1 MIVMTSMELDDDQ
14 SYDAAM
20 PIPMQD
26 KPRFPY
32 GLAICL
38 TQDEFDK
45 LGLDPVE
52 AVIGGMVHLHAMAR
66 ITSVRMSQDEGGD
79 SCRVELQIEN
89 LAVESEDEENAEADA
104 IMPARKSIYSKP
116 MA

>member
-1 MIVMTSMELDDDQ
+1 MIVMTDMALDDEQ
-14 SYDAAM
+14 SYDLAM
-20 PIPMQD
+20 PIPMVD
-26 KPRFPY
+26 KPRYPP
-32 GLAICL
+32 GLCL
-38 TQDEFDK
+38 CITLDEFDK
-45 LGLDPVE
+45 LGLDPSE

-104 IMPARKSIYSKP
+104 IVPARKSIYSKP
-116 MA
+116 MV